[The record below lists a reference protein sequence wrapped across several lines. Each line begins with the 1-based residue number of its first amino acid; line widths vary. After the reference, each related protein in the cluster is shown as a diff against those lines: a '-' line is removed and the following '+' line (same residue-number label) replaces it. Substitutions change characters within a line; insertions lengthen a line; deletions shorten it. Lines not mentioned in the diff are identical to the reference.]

1 MKTIL
6 ALVMML
12 LSATAYGQL
21 VKCVSKDGKVEYA
34 NNCPPGTTEH
44 QTGIRSS
51 GGGSSSASTAP
62 QQKSLAERD
71 ADFKKRQIEQQEAS
85 QKDAKSS
92 AEAAQKKEAC
102 DNAQTYLRNLEGGM
116 RITRTDPKTGER
128 VFLEDPQRDAEIVK
142 ARARADQNCKA

>member
-6 ALVMML
+6 ALMLLL

-34 NNCPPGTTEH
+34 RECQPGTTEH
-44 QTGIRSS
+44 KIRGSTGGAVS
-51 GGGSSSASTAP
+51 GGAAP

-71 ADFKKRQIEQQEAS
+71 ADFKKRQIEQQEAG
-85 QKDAKSS
+85 QKDAKKS

-102 DNAQTYLRNLEGGM
+102 DSAQAYLRSLEGGM

-128 VFLEDPQRDAEIVK
+128 VFLDDPERDAEIAK
-142 ARARADQNCKA
+142 ARARMDQNCKS

>member
-12 LSATAYGQL
+12 LSAAAYGQL

-34 NNCPPGTTEH
+34 RDCPAGSTEH
-44 QTGIRSS
+44 PTGIRGSTPGPSS
-51 GGGSSSASTAP
+51 GAAP

-71 ADFKKRQIEQQEAS
+71 AAFRKRQIEQQES
-85 QKDAKSS
+85 EQKDAKSS
-92 AEAAQKKEAC
+92 AEAAQRKEAC
-102 DNAQTYLRNLEGGM
+102 DNAQTYLRNLEGGL
-116 RITRTDPKTGER
+116 RITRTDPRTGER

-142 ARARADQNCKA
+142 ARAKAEQNCKS